1 MTHLTAF
8 SLAADGKAA
17 PRTIP
22 VIQGEIKVSDDPGVV
37 LSTLL
42 GSCVAVCM
50 WDQRAGVGGMNHFL
64 LAEGDG
70 SNAIKYGAY
79 AMEMLINRL
88 LRSGASREM
97 LACKAF
103 GGASVST
110 YSSDIGRKNAEFAR
124 AFLADEG
131 IPCIAESLGGTM
143 ARRVVFT
150 PTTGAARML
159 LVKSAGEPRE
169 RIAAA
174 PRAPDVTLF

>member
-1 MTHLTAF
+1 MTEPSRLPL
-8 SLAADGKAA
+8 SADATTMQ
-17 PRTIP
+17 RTIP
-22 VIQGEIKVSDDPGVV
+22 VIQGEIKVSADPLVV

-50 WDQRAGVGGMNHFL
+50 WDARARVGGMNHFL

-70 SNAIKYGAY
+70 SNAVKYGAY

-88 LRSGASREM
+88 LRAGASRDM
-97 LACKAF
+97 LTCKAF

-110 YSSDIGRKNAEFAR
+110 YSSDIGRRNAEFAR
-124 AFLADEG
+124 RFLVDEG
-131 IPCIAESLGGTM
+131 IACLAESFGGTM

-159 LVKSAGEPRE
+159 LVKSTETMAE
-169 RIAAA
+169 RPA
-174 PRAPDVTLF
+174 PPQRIPDITLF